1 MKFYLYI
8 DEAKQWSSET
18 YTLGELASI
27 IPPSKNPSI
36 CPVTENGE
44 TGQAIFYRQYL
55 EALNNPREQKK
66 GFMETVGDILT
77 TDINPPKPKPYTPP
91 QNEDILKST
100 DLHELII
107 AAKDYIKLLHSLTII
122 SIVLLIIVSFLFVIN
137 HGS

>member
-27 IPPSKNPSI
+27 IPPRENPSI
-36 CPVTENGE
+36 CPVMENGE

-55 EALNNPREQKK
+55 EALNNPREPKK
-66 GFMETVGDILT
+66 RFMETVGDVLT

-107 AAKDYIKLLHSLTII
+107 VARDYIKLLHTLTII
-122 SIVLLIIVSFLFVIN
+122 SIVLLIIVFILFVFN
-137 HGS
+137 L